1 MPIVQLPSQ
10 LAGFAGGRRR
20 IDVEAT
26 SVADAFA
33 ALDAEAPMLR
43 SQVFEAD
50 GAPRRF
56 IGLFVDERQVFDAA
70 ELAAPIGAASR
81 ILVVQSVAGG

>member
-20 IDVEAT
+20 IEVDAA
-26 SVADAFA
+26 SVADAFR

-56 IGLFVDERQVFDAA
+56 IGLFVDERQVSDAA
-70 ELAAPIGAASR
+70 ELAAPIDARSK